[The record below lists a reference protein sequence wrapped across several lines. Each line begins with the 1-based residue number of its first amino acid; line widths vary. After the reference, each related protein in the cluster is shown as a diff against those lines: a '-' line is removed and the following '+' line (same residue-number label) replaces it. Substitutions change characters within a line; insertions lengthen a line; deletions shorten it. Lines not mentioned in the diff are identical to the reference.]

1 VAAPSVPDENAP
13 LAGVPLVTG
22 AAGFAGSH
30 LVEHLLETEPA
41 VAAWSNPGG
50 HAAGQADPRVH
61 WRAVDLLNAGGVA
74 TAIAEL
80 RPSAIYHCAGF
91 ASVGAAWSAPA
102 RVLQVNALGTQHLLE
117 GVRRAKLQCRVLV
130 TGSAL
135 VYEPS
140 IAPLDE
146 QAPLAPVGPYGLSK
160 LAQEMLTLGARDLPA
175 ILTRPFNHAGPR
187 QGSEYVTSAFARQ
200 IVQIERG
207 AQTPVMRVGNLE
219 ARRDITDV
227 RDVVRAYA
235 MLVASGR
242 THRPYNICSG
252 TAHRVGDL
260 LDALI
265 AMAHVRVRIELD
277 PARMRPSDNPVV
289 LGDRRRVLEDVG
301 WSPRIPIEQTLR
313 DLLDDCRRH
322 PEQPPGA

>member
-1 VAAPSVPDENAP
+1 VGLS
-13 LAGVPLVTG
+13 LVTG

-50 HAAGQADPRVH
+50 HAGVPGDPRVR
-61 WRAVDLLNAGGVA
+61 WSAVDLLNGADVA
-74 TAIAEL
+74 TAIADL

-102 RVLQVNALGTQHLLE
+102 RVLQVNAVGTQHLLE
-117 GVRRAKLQCRVLV
+117 AVRRARLQCRVLV

-135 VYEPS
+135 VYQPS
-140 IAPLDE
+140 TSPLAE
-146 QAPLAPVGPYGLSK
+146 ESPLAPVGPYGLSK
-160 LAQEMLTLGARDLPA
+160 LAQEMLTLGATDLA
-175 ILTRPFNHAGPR
+175 ALLTRPFNHAGPR
-187 QGSEYVTSAFARQ
+187 QGAEYVTSAFARQ

-207 AQTPVMRVGNLE
+207 AQAPVMRVGNLE

-235 MLVASGR
+235 MLVAFGR
-242 THRPYNICSG
+242 THRPYNVCSG

-260 LDALI
+260 LEALI
-265 AMAHVRVRIELD
+265 AMAHVRVRIEQD

-313 DLLDDCRRH
+313 DLLEHCRRQ
-322 PEQPPGA
+322 PEPPPRP

>member
-1 VAAPSVPDENAP
+1 MA
-13 LAGVPLVTG
+13 LPLVTG

-50 HAAGQADPRVH
+50 HAPGNSDPRLR
-61 WRAVDLLNAGGVA
+61 WRAVDLLNGPEITAAVA
-74 TAIAEL
+74 AL

-91 ASVGAAWSAPA
+91 ASVGGSWSKPA

-117 GVRRAKLQCRVLV
+117 AVRQAGLDCRVLV

-140 IAPLDE
+140 NRPLEE

-160 LAQEMLTLGARDLPA
+160 LAQEMLTLGARDLQA

-187 QGSEYVTSAFARQ
+187 QGPDYVTSAFARQ

-207 AQTPVMRVGNLE
+207 KQPPVMHVGNLE
-219 ARRDITDV
+219 SRRDITDV

-235 MLVASGR
+235 MLVAAGR
-242 THRPYNICSG
+242 THRPYNVCSG
-252 TAHRVGDL
+252 TAHRIGDL
-260 LDALI
+260 LDMLI
-265 AMAHVRVRIELD
+265 AMAHVRVSIEPD
-277 PARMRPSDNPVV
+277 PARMRPSDNPVI
-289 LGDRRRVLEDVG
+289 LGDRTRVLEDVG
-301 WSPRIPIEQTLR
+301 WAPRIPIEQTLH

-322 PEQPPGA
+322 PDPPVRA

>member
-1 VAAPSVPDENAP
+1 MSI
-13 LAGVPLVTG
+13 PLVTG

-41 VAAWSNPGG
+41 IAAWSNPGG
-50 HAAGQADPRVH
+50 QPAGTAEPRVR
-61 WRAVDLLNAGGVA
+61 WRAVDLLDAAAVA

-91 ASVGAAWSAPA
+91 ASVDAAWSSPA
-102 RVLQVNALGTQHLLE
+102 RVLQVNALGTEHLLAA
-117 GVRRAKLQCRVLV
+117 VRRATLSCRVLV

-135 VYEPS
+135 VYQSSAE
-140 IAPLDE
+140 PLDE

-160 LAQEMLTLGARDLPA
+160 LAQEMLTLGAKDLST

-187 QGSEYVTSAFARQ
+187 QGAEYVTSTFARQ

-207 AQTPVMRVGNLE
+207 AQPPVMHVGNLDS
-219 ARRDITDV
+219 RRDITDV

-252 TAHRVGDL
+252 TAHRIGDV

-265 AMAHVRVRIELD
+265 ALAHVRVSIEPD

-289 LGDRRRVLEDVG
+289 LGDRTRVLEDVG
-301 WSPRIPIEQTLR
+301 WAPRIAIEQTLS
-313 DLLDDCRRH
+313 DLLDDCRQQ
-322 PEQPPGA
+322 PEPPRGA